1 MLSNQTLDSRSK
13 RRINRLAVT
22 SFIFSI
28 LWLYA
33 LGSLLGLILGVVA
46 VRRIDTATER
56 GHGLAVAGIIL
67 GAVGFFV
74 TVIAFVILAQAI
86 SDTDFTGGF

>member
-1 MLSNQTLDSRSK
+1 MLSNQTPDSAPK

-56 GHGLAVAGIIL
+56 GHGLAVAGIML
-67 GAVGFFV
+67 GALGLVV
-74 TVIAFVILAQAI
+74 TAIALVILAQAL
-86 SDTDFTGGF
+86 SDTDFAQF